1 MNVVGDWRWSRMIE
15 ERAGEW
21 EKRRG
26 GRRKRRG
33 GERGERGKG
42 CWGEVWVREMGEE
55 FISIITTIYIPSKGI
70 KCYKFV

>member
-1 MNVVGDWRWSRMIE
+1 MIE

-33 GERGERGKG
+33 VERGERGKG

-55 FISIITTIYIPSKGI
+55 AHRGGGVMMFHCCDGGNY
-70 KCYKFV
+70 V

>member
-33 GERGERGKG
+33 VERGERGKG

-55 FISIITTIYIPSKGI
+55 AHRGGGGG
-70 KCYKFV
+70 

>member
-15 ERAGEW
+15 ERAEEW

-33 GERGERGKG
+33 VERGERGKG
-42 CWGEVWVREMGEE
+42 CWGEVWVMPN
-55 FISIITTIYIPSKGI
+55 SHWAITCDYMR
-70 KCYKFV
+70 